1 MVHFKPSILVTV
13 NFGKQFQNNFIQ
25 IYEIMLILC
34 YMHAKSYIALAVL
47 TFFLVCFDAE
57 GAGRRK
63 NWDRILD
70 RYEALCNEC
79 MDMKNRIDAG
89 EKISSKDISKLLN
102 SLGRIREEL
111 SSGSGSMTQE
121 QISRFE
127 SIRDTFVPRTEG
139 RDDSRIDSGKG
150 QIADA
155 PESAGVTAGTKSKPK
170 AVKETQKPEAPSK
183 ATERRKFQDIPQMRA
198 LSGAVEFEDETSIT
212 RNAVGNHRAE
222 KRLMPAISASALMS
236 VLPDPAYGFM
246 LTISGSDA
254 AWGAYAKFLSNFKN
268 APYGYE
274 CRSTDGSL
282 WLSGNSNAELRQFSA
297 GVTGSISARFGAFA
311 GMGYGSYTTT
321 WEDSFG
327 QWMRVT
333 DHSTKGLLLEAGL
346 SCTFGKFRLTGG
358 ASVTAFH
365 YTNLFLGV
373 GLQF

>member
-1 MVHFKPSILVTV
+1 MVHFKPNILVTGS
-13 NFGKQFQNNFIQ
+13 FGKQFQNNFLQ

-34 YMHAKSYIALAVL
+34 YMHVKSYIALAVL
-47 TFFLVCFDAE
+47 TFFLICFDAE

-79 MDMKNRIDAG
+79 IDMKVRIEAG

-102 SLGRIREEL
+102 SLGKIREEL

-127 SIRDTFVPRTEG
+127 SIRDTFAPRTEG
-139 RDDSRIDSGKG
+139 HGASRIDSGNG
-150 QIADA
+150 QIADK
-155 PESAGVTAGTKSKPK
+155 PETAGTTAEVRPKPK
-170 AVKETQKPEAPSK
+170 VIRETKKPETPSK
-183 ATERRKFQDIPQMRA
+183 AIERREFQNIPQMSA
-198 LSGAVEFEDETSIT
+198 LGGVIEFEDEISIT
-212 RNAVGNHRAE
+212 RDVVENHRAE
-222 KRLMPAISASALMS
+222 KRLMPAISASAIMS
-236 VLPDPAYGFM
+236 VFPDPAYGFM

-268 APYGYE
+268 APYSCE
-274 CRSTDGSL
+274 CRSTDESL
-282 WLSGNSNAELRQFSA
+282 WLSGNSNAALRQFSA
-297 GVTGSISARFGAFA
+297 GVTRSISAGFGAFA

-327 QWMRVT
+327 QWMLVT

-346 SCTFGKFRLTGG
+346 SCTFGKFRLSGG
-358 ASVTAFH
+358 ASMTAFH